1 MARQIQLI
9 IPFLLLCFS
18 LSSQSQ
24 NFTFSGQVKDAQ
36 NGESLIGATIFAKGI
51 NLGTITNEYGYFSL
65 SLTPGEYEISI
76 DYLGFTSFSRQID
89 LNKDVHL
96 VVELKESAASLNEV
110 EITGERIDANVSK
123 NEMSHVKLQ
132 AKSIKKIPAFM
143 GEVDLVK
150 AIQLLPGIQS
160 TAEGASG
167 FSVRGGSPDQNL
179 ILLDEATVYNAS
191 HLMGFFSVFNNDA
204 IKDVKIYKGDI
215 PAAHGGRLAS
225 LLDVRMRDG
234 NSKKLAV
241 TGGLGTISS
250 RLTIEGPIGSENT
263 SFIVS
268 GRRTYADLFL
278 KLSSDEKIKDNK
290 LNFYDI
296 NAKVSHTFNENNRL
310 FLSFYNGK
318 DNFKS
323 KFSGLSFG
331 NLTASARWNHLF
343 NKKLF
348 SNFTFVNSIYNYE
361 LGTPEESAN
370 AFKWWSK
377 MTDYGVREDLTFFLN
392 PKNTIKFGGEF
403 TYHLFEPGTAQG
415 IGEEALMNKFELPN
429 NSALD
434 YAIYISNEQK
444 IGEKIQLKYGLR
456 FSVFQNI
463 GPGTVYNFDN
473 DFEKID
479 STVYNN
485 GKIFN
490 TYMGLEPRLG
500 ITYLLTSQSSVKANY
515 SRTRQYMQLA
525 QNSTA
530 GTPLDIWFP
539 ASPNVLPQIA
549 DQVALG
555 YFRNFDD
562 NLFEA
567 SVEVY
572 YKWMQNSIDFKDF
585 AEVLLNEQLEGELR
599 FGKSWSY
606 GAEFLLRKNTGKL
619 TGWISYTYSRAW
631 RKFTDIN
638 SGKTYPAP
646 YDKPHD
652 FSIVLSYE
660 LTPRLDVAANWVY
673 ATGQPVTF
681 PTGRANYGNL
691 IVPIY
696 SDRNEY
702 RFPDYHR
709 LDLSVTWKKKKKAD
723 EKWTWDLNFSIYNA
737 YGRHNTWSINF
748 VQDETNPNV
757 TYAEQT
763 YLFSYI
769 PALTFNFKF

>member
-1 MARQIQLI
+1 MKRNLLI
-9 IPFLLLCFS
+9 IILLLS
-18 LSSQSQ
+18 VIQVYSQKK
-24 NFTFSGQVKDAQ
+24 TFSGQVKDAG
-36 NGESLIGATIFAKGI
+36 NGELLIGATIFAKGI
-51 NLGTITNEYGYFSL
+51 NLGTVSNEYGYFSL
-65 SLTPGEYEISI
+65 SLPPGNYEIDI
-76 DYLGFTSFSRQID
+76 NYLGFEQVSKQID
-89 LNKDVHL
+89 LTKNRYL
-96 VVELKESAASLNEV
+96 VIELKEFSESLQEV
-110 EITGERIDANVSK
+110 EITAERTDRNISS

-150 AIQLLPGIQS
+150 AIQLLPGVQA

-234 NSKKLAV
+234 NSKKIAV
-241 TGGLGTISS
+241 TGGIGTIST
-250 RLTIEGPIGSENT
+250 RLTIEGPIFKDKT
-263 SFIVS
+263 TFIVS

-278 KLSSDEKIKDNK
+278 MLSTDEKIKDNK
-290 LNFYDI
+290 LNFYDV
-296 NAKVSHTFNENNRL
+296 NAKVSHTFNKNNRL

-318 DNFKS
+318 DMFKS
-323 KFSGLSFG
+323 KFSELSFG
-331 NLTASARWNHLF
+331 NRTATARWNHLF
-343 NKKLF
+343 NSKLF
-348 SNFTFVNSIYNYE
+348 SNFTFVNSVYNYK
-361 LGTPEESAN
+361 LGTPEGGPNS
-370 AFKWWSK
+370 FMWWSK
-377 MTDYGVREDLTFFLN
+377 MTDYGVREDLTYYLN
-392 PKNTIKFGGEF
+392 PENTIKFGGEF
-403 TYHLFEPGTAQG
+403 TYHLFEPGTASG
-415 IGEEALMNKFELPN
+415 IGEESLYNEFKLPN

-444 IGEKIQLKYGLR
+444 IGERIQLKYGLR

-463 GPGTVYNFDN
+463 GPGTMYNFDSS
-473 DFEKID
+473 FESID
-479 STVYNN
+479 STVFPSGDIY
-485 GKIFN
+485 N
-490 TYMGLEPRLG
+490 TYFGLEPRLG
-500 ITYLLTSQSSVKANY
+500 ITYLLTPESSVKANY

-539 ASPNVLPQIA
+539 ASPNVAPQIA

-555 YFRNFDD
+555 YFRNL
-562 NLFEA
+562 NENRLEA

-572 YKWMQNSIDFKDF
+572 YKWMKNSIDFKDF
-585 AEVLLNEQLEGELR
+585 AEVLLNEKLEGELR

-606 GAEFLLRKNTGKL
+606 GAEFLLRKNTGKF
-619 TGWISYTYSRAW
+619 TGWVSYTYSRTY
-631 RKFTDIN
+631 RKFEDIN

-660 LTPRLDVAANWVY
+660 IHPRLDVAANWVY
-673 ATGQPVTF
+673 ATGAPVTF
-681 PTGRANYGNL
+681 PTGRAYYGNL

-709 LDLSVTWKKKKKAD
+709 LDISLTWKKKQRVKD
-723 EKWTWDLNFSIYNA
+723 KWNWDINFSVYNA

-748 VQDETNPNV
+748 VQDDENPNL

-763 YLFSYI
+763 YLFSFV

>member
-1 MARQIQLI
+1 MKRNLLI
-9 IPFLLLCFS
+9 IILLLS
-18 LSSQSQ
+18 VIQVYSQKK
-24 NFTFSGQVKDAQ
+24 TFSGQVKDAG
-36 NGESLIGATIFAKGI
+36 NGELLIGATIFAKGI
-51 NLGTITNEYGYFSL
+51 NLGTVSNEYGYFSL
-65 SLTPGEYEISI
+65 SLPPGNYEIDI
-76 DYLGFTSFSRQID
+76 NYLGFEQVSKQID
-89 LNKDVHL
+89 LTKNRYL
-96 VVELKESAASLNEV
+96 VIELKEFSESLQEV
-110 EITGERIDANVSK
+110 EITAERTDRNISS

-150 AIQLLPGIQS
+150 AIQLLPGVQA

-234 NSKKLAV
+234 NSKKIAV
-241 TGGLGTISS
+241 TGGIGTIST
-250 RLTIEGPIGSENT
+250 RLTIEGPIFKDKT
-263 SFIVS
+263 TFIVS

-278 KLSSDEKIKDNK
+278 MLSTDEKIKDNK
-290 LNFYDI
+290 LNFYDV
-296 NAKVSHTFNENNRL
+296 NAKVSHTFNKNNRL

-318 DNFKS
+318 DMFKS
-323 KFSGLSFG
+323 KFSELSFG
-331 NLTASARWNHLF
+331 NRTATARWNHLF
-343 NKKLF
+343 NSKLF
-348 SNFTFVNSIYNYE
+348 SNFTFVNSVYNYK
-361 LGTPEESAN
+361 LGTPEGGPNS
-370 AFKWWSK
+370 FMWWSK
-377 MTDYGVREDLTFFLN
+377 MTDYGVREDLTYYLN
-392 PKNTIKFGGEF
+392 PENTIKFGGEF
-403 TYHLFEPGTAQG
+403 TYHLFEPGTASG
-415 IGEEALMNKFELPN
+415 IGEESLYNEFKLPN

-444 IGEKIQLKYGLR
+444 IGERIQLKYGLR

-463 GPGTVYNFDN
+463 GPGTMYNFDSS
-473 DFEKID
+473 FESID
-479 STVYNN
+479 STVFPSGDIY
-485 GKIFN
+485 N
-490 TYMGLEPRLG
+490 TYFGLEPRLG
-500 ITYLLTSQSSVKANY
+500 ITYLLTPESSVKANY

-539 ASPNVLPQIA
+539 ASPNVAPQIA

-555 YFRNFDD
+555 YFRNL
-562 NLFEA
+562 NENRLEA

-572 YKWMQNSIDFKDF
+572 YKWMKNSIDFKDF
-585 AEVLLNEQLEGELR
+585 AEVLLNEKLEGELR

-606 GAEFLLRKNTGKL
+606 GAEFLLRKNTGKF
-619 TGWISYTYSRAW
+619 TGWISYTYSRTY
-631 RKFTDIN
+631 RKFEDIN

-660 LTPRLDVAANWVY
+660 IHPRLDVAANWVY
-673 ATGQPVTF
+673 ATGAPVTF
-681 PTGRANYGNL
+681 PTGRAYYGNL

-709 LDLSVTWKKKKKAD
+709 LDISLTWKKKQRVKD
-723 EKWTWDLNFSIYNA
+723 KWNWDINFSVYNA

-748 VQDETNPNV
+748 VQDDENPNL

-763 YLFSYI
+763 YLFSFV

>member
-1 MARQIQLI
+1 MKRNLLI
-9 IPFLLLCFS
+9 IILLLS
-18 LSSQSQ
+18 VIQVYSQKK
-24 NFTFSGQVKDAQ
+24 TFSGQVKDAG
-36 NGESLIGATIFAKGI
+36 NGELLIGATIFAKGI
-51 NLGTITNEYGYFSL
+51 NLGTVSNEYGYFSL
-65 SLTPGEYEISI
+65 SLPPGNYEIDI
-76 DYLGFTSFSRQID
+76 NYLGFEQVSKQID
-89 LNKDVHL
+89 LTKNRYL
-96 VVELKESAASLNEV
+96 VIELKEFSESLQEV
-110 EITGERIDANVSK
+110 EITAERTDRNISS

-150 AIQLLPGIQS
+150 AIQLLPGVQA

-234 NSKKLAV
+234 NSKKIAV
-241 TGGLGTISS
+241 TGGIGTIST
-250 RLTIEGPIGSENT
+250 RLTIEGPIFKDKT
-263 SFIVS
+263 TFIVS

-278 KLSSDEKIKDNK
+278 MLSTDEKIKDNK
-290 LNFYDI
+290 LNFYDV
-296 NAKVSHTFNENNRL
+296 NAKVSHTFNKNNRL

-318 DNFKS
+318 DMFKS
-323 KFSGLSFG
+323 KFSELSFG
-331 NLTASARWNHLF
+331 NRTATARWNHLF
-343 NKKLF
+343 NSKLF
-348 SNFTFVNSIYNYE
+348 SNFTFVNSVYNYK
-361 LGTPEESAN
+361 LGTPEGGPNS
-370 AFKWWSK
+370 FMWWSK
-377 MTDYGVREDLTFFLN
+377 MTDYGVREDLTYYLN
-392 PKNTIKFGGEF
+392 PENTIKFGGEF
-403 TYHLFEPGTAQG
+403 TYHLFEPGTASG
-415 IGEEALMNKFELPN
+415 IGEESLYNEFKLPN

-444 IGEKIQLKYGLR
+444 IGERIQLKYGLR

-463 GPGTVYNFDN
+463 GPGTMYNFDSS
-473 DFEKID
+473 FESID
-479 STVYNN
+479 STVFPSGDIY
-485 GKIFN
+485 N
-490 TYMGLEPRLG
+490 TYFGLEPRLG
-500 ITYLLTSQSSVKANY
+500 ITYLLTPESSVKANY

-539 ASPNVLPQIA
+539 ASPNVAPQIA

-555 YFRNFDD
+555 YFRNL
-562 NLFEA
+562 NENRLEA

-572 YKWMQNSIDFKDF
+572 YKWMKNSIDFKDF
-585 AEVLLNEQLEGELR
+585 AEVLLNEKLEGELR

-606 GAEFLLRKNTGKL
+606 GAEFLLRKNTGKF
-619 TGWISYTYSRAW
+619 TGWLSYTYSRTY
-631 RKFTDIN
+631 RKFEDIN

-660 LTPRLDVAANWVY
+660 IHPRLDVAANWVY
-673 ATGQPVTF
+673 ATGAPVTF
-681 PTGRANYGNL
+681 PTGRAYYGNL

-709 LDLSVTWKKKKKAD
+709 LDISLTWKKKQRVKD
-723 EKWTWDLNFSIYNA
+723 KWNWDINFSVYNA

-748 VQDETNPNV
+748 VQDSENPNL

-763 YLFSYI
+763 YLFSFV

>member
-1 MARQIQLI
+1 MKRNLLI
-9 IPFLLLCFS
+9 IILLLS
-18 LSSQSQ
+18 VIQVYSQKK
-24 NFTFSGQVKDAQ
+24 TFSGQVKDAG
-36 NGESLIGATIFAKGI
+36 NGELLIGATIFAKGI
-51 NLGTITNEYGYFSL
+51 NLGTVSNEYGYFSL
-65 SLTPGEYEISI
+65 SLPPGNYEIDI
-76 DYLGFTSFSRQID
+76 NYLGFEQVSKQID
-89 LNKDVHL
+89 LTKNRYL
-96 VVELKESAASLNEV
+96 VIELKEFSESLQEV
-110 EITGERIDANVSK
+110 EITAERTDRNISS

-150 AIQLLPGIQS
+150 AIQLLPGVQA

-234 NSKKLAV
+234 NSKKIAV
-241 TGGLGTISS
+241 TGGIGTIST
-250 RLTIEGPIGSENT
+250 RLTIEGPIFKDKT
-263 SFIVS
+263 TFIVS

-278 KLSSDEKIKDNK
+278 LLSTDEKIKDNK
-290 LNFYDI
+290 LNFYDV
-296 NAKVSHTFNENNRL
+296 NAKVSHTFNKNNRL

-318 DNFKS
+318 DMFKS
-323 KFSGLSFG
+323 KFSELSFG
-331 NLTASARWNHLF
+331 NRTATARWNHLF
-343 NKKLF
+343 NSKLF
-348 SNFTFVNSIYNYE
+348 SNFTFVNSVYNYK
-361 LGTPEESAN
+361 LGTPEGGPNS
-370 AFKWWSK
+370 FMWWSK
-377 MTDYGVREDLTFFLN
+377 MTDYGVREDLTYYLN
-392 PKNTIKFGGEF
+392 PENTIKFGGEF
-403 TYHLFEPGTAQG
+403 TYHLFEPGTASG
-415 IGEEALMNKFELPN
+415 IGEEALYNEFKLPN

-463 GPGTVYNFDN
+463 GPGTMYNFDSN
-473 DFEKID
+473 FESID
-479 STVYNN
+479 STVFPSGDIY
-485 GKIFN
+485 N
-490 TYMGLEPRLG
+490 TYFGLEPRLG
-500 ITYLLTSQSSVKANY
+500 ITYLLTPESSVKANY

-530 GTPLDIWFP
+530 GTPLDVWFP
-539 ASPNVLPQIA
+539 ASPNVAPQIA

-555 YFRNFDD
+555 YFRNL
-562 NLFEA
+562 NENRLEA

-572 YKWMQNSIDFKDF
+572 YKWMKNSIDFKDF
-585 AEVLLNEQLEGELR
+585 AEVLLNEKLEGELR

-606 GAEFLLRKNTGKL
+606 GAEFLLRKNTGKF
-619 TGWISYTYSRAW
+619 TGWVSYTYSRTY
-631 RKFTDIN
+631 RKFEDIN

-660 LTPRLDVAANWVY
+660 IHPRLDVAANWVY
-673 ATGQPVTF
+673 ATGAPVTF
-681 PTGRANYGNL
+681 PTGRAYYGNL

-709 LDLSVTWKKKKKAD
+709 LDISLTWKKKQRVKD
-723 EKWTWDLNFSIYNA
+723 KWNWDINFSVYNA

-748 VQDETNPNV
+748 VQDSENPNL

-763 YLFSYI
+763 YLFSFV